1 MSHRFNERVGISVA
15 LFAALAGCHRAE
27 TDPRTQPPLVRTAI
41 AQPAE
46 GGTREF
52 TGVVSAR
59 VQSDLG
65 FRVGGKVVERLV
77 NAGEVVR
84 RGQPLMRIDRTDLA
98 LATTASLGTVE
109 AARARAIQTAADERR
124 LRDLVSAGAVSASA
138 YDQAKA
144 ASDAAQA
151 QLRAALAQAN
161 VARNEARY
169 STLAADAD
177 GTVVETLAE
186 PGQVV
191 AAGQVVV
198 RLAHAG
204 PREASVDLPETLR
217 PAIGSTATATIFG
230 NNAVSQAR
238 LRQLSDAAD
247 PTTRTYE
254 ARYVLEGAATKA
266 PLGATVSI
274 RVPVPGLTAT
284 AHVPLAAIYDNGLG
298 PGVWM
303 VGAGPHPTVSWR
315 PLTLVALGEED
326 ATVRGKLRPG
336 ERFVALGAHLLH
348 QGEAV
353 RIAATDGDLQ

>member
-1 MSHRFNERVGISVA
+1 M
-15 LFAALAGCHRAE
+15 
-27 TDPRTQPPLVRTAI
+27 
-41 AQPAE
+41 
-46 GGTREF
+46 
-52 TGVVSAR
+52 
-59 VQSDLG
+59 
-65 FRVGGKVVERLV
+65 
-77 NAGEVVR
+77 
-84 RGQPLMRIDRTDLA
+84 
-98 LATTASLGTVE
+98 
-109 AARARAIQTAADERR
+109 
-124 LRDLVSAGAVSASA
+124 
-138 YDQAKA
+138 
-144 ASDAAQA
+144 
-151 QLRAALAQAN
+151 
-161 VARNEARY
+161 
-169 STLAADAD
+169 
-177 GTVVETLAE
+177 
-186 PGQVV
+186 V

-217 PAIGSTATATIFG
+217 PAIGSTATAAIFG
-230 NNAVSQAR
+230 NNAASQAR

-274 RVPVPGLTAT
+274 RVPVSGLTAT

-303 VGAGPHPTVSWR
+303 VGAGPRPTVSWR

-326 ATVRGKLRPG
+326 ATVRGELRPG

-353 RIAATDGDLQ
+353 RIAATDGDPQ